1 MSRVRGVDRE
11 HQSMGVGTVTGQGC
25 RSGASERGSGHCHRS
40 GVSGASECGS
50 GHCHRRSGVSIG
62 SIRAWEWALSP
73 VRGVGSIRVW
83 EWALSPP
90 VRGVDRE
97 HQSVGVGIV
106 TGQGC
111 REHQSVGVGTDGV
124 RLVRARLLWAP

>member
-50 GHCHRRSGVSIG
+50 GHCHRQSGVSIG
-62 SIRAWEWALSP
+62 SIRAWEWALSQ
-73 VRGVGSIRVW
+73 VRGVGSIRAW
-83 EWALSPP
+83 EWALT
-90 VRGVDRE
+90 VCAWCVQGYYGRHKTE
-97 HQSVGVGIV
+97 HANIV
-106 TGQGC
+106 HG
-111 REHQSVGVGTDGV
+111 
-124 RLVRARLLWAP
+124 

>member
-1 MSRVRGVDRE
+1 MGVRDRHWSGHPLTVCKEITGQECRE
-11 HQSMGVGTVTGQGC
+11 HQSVGVGNVTGQGC
-25 RSGASERGSGHCHRS
+25 RSGASEYGSGH
-40 GVSGASECGS
+40 
-50 GHCHRRSGVSIG
+50 GHRSGVSIG